1 MQKGFPIGYILLWE
15 SPETYADK
23 VEDIGNNEKTFKS
36 AKSLIIDGQQRLT
49 ALVATMHG
57 IAVKDK
63 SFKERMIK
71 IWAWFIFR

>member
-49 ALVATMHG
+49 ALVATMYG

-63 SFKERMIK
+63 NFKERMIK
-71 IWAWFIFR
+71 IAPSSIC